1 MKIQITLIFKDGN
14 NKGFFNV
21 QINFIGPK
29 GSQIISF
36 GNCLFMRGA
45 VIKDF
50 SEDDL
55 GYFLRSRYHTTEDKN
70 GKK

>member
-1 MKIQITLIFKDGN
+1 MATTR
-14 NKGFFNV
+14 GFFNV

-55 GYFLRSRYHTTEDKN
+55 GYFLRSTIVDKI
-70 GKK
+70 GKNST